1 MSLLFSHFFIFAK
14 NIKLMTYEQILADI
28 KKRDFYPIYFLMG
41 EEPFF
46 IDTISDELENTIL
59 DEAERSFNQ
68 VVLYGSDVNVK
79 DIMSQ
84 ARAFP
89 MMGEYLVV
97 VVKEAQNVKDIE
109 SLADYLEKLPPT
121 TILIINYKYKKLDK
135 RRALAKYIDKK
146 GVLFESKKLYDDNI
160 PQWIVKYL
168 AAKTYNITPKA
179 AQMLADFIGNDLHKV
194 RNELEKLMV
203 ALPPSKRI
211 DDVDVEYNI
220 GISKDFNVFE
230 LQKAIGIKDF
240 VKANQIINY
249 FGDNPN
255 DNPIFMTIAVLYG
268 YYTKLLRLHFSA
280 DKSKNT
286 LATML
291 GVNPYFVKDYLD
303 AAKNYSWVDCMNCIA
318 VLREYD
324 LKSKGYNSTS
334 DTTQKEL
341 YREMLFKLINS

>member
-1 MSLLFSHFFIFAK
+1 
-14 NIKLMTYEQILADI
+14 MTYEQILSDI
-28 KKRDFYPIYFLMG
+28 KKRVYYPIYFLMG

-68 VVLYGSDVNVK
+68 VVLYGSDVNGVK
-79 DIMSQ
+79 DIMTQ

-89 MMGEYLVV
+89 MMGDHLVV
-97 VVKEAQNVKDIE
+97 IVKEAQNVKDIE
-109 SLADYLEKLPPT
+109 SIADYLDKLPST

-168 AAKTYNITPKA
+168 AAKKYNITPKA
-179 AQMLADFIGNDLHKV
+179 AQMLADFLGNDLHKV

-203 ALPPSKRI
+203 ALPPTKRI

-220 GISKDFNVFE
+220 GISKDFNIFE
-230 LQKAIGIKDF
+230 LQKAIGNKDF
-240 VKANQIINY
+240 VKATQIINY

-268 YYTKLLRLHFSA
+268 YYTKLLKLHFSA

-286 LATML
+286 VATIL
-291 GVNPYFVKDYLD
+291 GVNPFFVNDYLV
-303 AAKNYSWVDCMNCIA
+303 AARNYSWTACMNCIA

-324 LKSKGYNSTS
+324 LKAKGYNSTS

-341 YREMLFKLINS
+341 YREMLYKLINS

>member
-1 MSLLFSHFFIFAK
+1 
-14 NIKLMTYEQILADI
+14 MTYEQILADI
-28 KKRDFYPIYFLMG
+28 KKRVFYPIYFLMG

-46 IDTISDELENTIL
+46 IDTISNELENTIL

-68 VVLYGSDVNVK
+68 VVLYGSDVTAK

-89 MMGEYLVV
+89 MMGEHLVV

-109 SLADYLEKLPPT
+109 NLADYLDKLPPT
-121 TILIINYKYKKLDK
+121 TILVINYKYKKLDK

-146 GVLFESKKLYDDNI
+146 GVLFESKKLYDSNI
-160 PQWIVKYL
+160 PEWITKYL
-168 AAKTYNITPKA
+168 ASKKYNITPKA
-179 AQMLADFIGNDLHKV
+179 TQMIADFLGNDLHKV

-211 DDVDVEYNI
+211 DDADVEYNI

-230 LQKAIGIKDF
+230 LQKAIGNKDF
-240 VKANQIINY
+240 FKANQIINY

-255 DNPIFMTIAVLYG
+255 DNPIFMTIVVLYG
-268 YYTKLLRLHFSA
+268 YYTKLLKLHFSK

-286 LATML
+286 LVTML
-291 GVNPYFVKDYLD
+291 GVNPYFVNDYLD
-303 AAKNYSWVDCMNCIA
+303 AARHYSWSDCMHCIE
-318 VLREYD
+318 VLRD
-324 LKSKGYNSTS
+324 FDMKSKGYNCSS
-334 DTTQKEL
+334 DVTQKEL
-341 YREMLFKLINS
+341 YREMLYKLMAVN

>member
-1 MSLLFSHFFIFAK
+1 MI
-14 NIKLMTYEQILADI
+14 MTYEQILSDI
-28 KKRDFYPIYFLMG
+28 KKRVFHPIYFLMG

-46 IDTISDELENTIL
+46 IDTISDELENNIL

-68 VVLYGSDVNVK
+68 VIIYGSDVTAK

-89 MMGEYLVV
+89 MMGDYLVV
-97 VVKEAQNVKDIE
+97 IVKEAQNVKDIE
-109 SLADYLEKLPPT
+109 SLSEYLDKLPST
-121 TILIINYKYKKLDK
+121 TILVINYKYKKLDK
-135 RRALAKYIDKK
+135 RKALAKYIDKK
-146 GVLFESKKLYDDNI
+146 GVLFESKKLYDNNI
-160 PQWIVKYL
+160 PEWIVKYL
-168 AAKTYNITPKA
+168 ASKKYNITPKA
-179 AQMLADFIGNDLHKV
+179 AQMIADFLGNDLHKV

-211 DDVDVEYNI
+211 DDADVEYNI

-230 LQKAIGIKDF
+230 LQKAIGAKDF
-240 VKANQIINY
+240 LKANQIINY

-255 DNPIFMTIAVLYG
+255 DNPIFMTIVVLYG
-268 YYTKLLRLHFSA
+268 YYTKLLKLHYSK

-291 GVNPYFVKDYLD
+291 GVNPFFVNDYLE
-303 AAKNYSWVDCMNCIA
+303 AARNYSWVSCMRCIE

-324 LKSKGYNSTS
+324 LKSKGYNTGDIS
-334 DTTQKEL
+334 QKEL
-341 YREMLFKLINS
+341 YREMLYKLMTA

>member
-1 MSLLFSHFFIFAK
+1 
-14 NIKLMTYEQILADI
+14 MTYEQILSDI
-28 KKRDFYPIYFLMG
+28 KKRIYYPIYFLMG

-46 IDTISDELENTIL
+46 IDSISDELENTIL

-68 VVLYGSDVNVK
+68 VVIYGSDVDGVK
-79 DIMSQ
+79 DIITQ

-97 VVKEAQNVKDIE
+97 IVKEAQNVKDIE
-109 SLADYLEKLPPT
+109 SLADYLDKLPST

-135 RRALAKYIDKK
+135 RRALAKYVDKK

-160 PQWIVKYL
+160 PNWIVKYL
-168 AAKTYNITPKA
+168 ETKKYSITPKA
-179 AQMLADFIGNDLHKV
+179 AQMLADFLGNDLHKV

-203 ALPPSKRI
+203 AVPATKRI

-230 LQKAIGIKDF
+230 LQKAIGSKNL
-240 VKANQIINY
+240 VKATQIINY

-255 DNPIFMTIAVLYG
+255 DNPIFMTIVVLYG
-268 YYTKLLRLHFSA
+268 YYTKLLKLHFSK

-286 LATML
+286 LAIVL
-291 GVNPYFVKDYLD
+291 GVNPFFVNDYLE
-303 AAKNYSWVDCMNCIA
+303 AARNYSWVDCMNGIA
-318 VLREYD
+318 VLREFD
-324 LKSKGYNSTS
+324 MKSKGYNSTS
-334 DTTQKEL
+334 DISQKEL